1 MHVLIVEDDLR
12 VAQLIRKVMQENN
25 YLTSLAYDGEQA
37 MGLIQSQDFDLIIS
51 DIILP
56 KINGVELCRQIRL
69 IKPHIPIIMLTALGT
84 TNHKV
89 EGLNAGADDYMVKPF
104 EMQELLAR
112 VRAVLKRYARNNGA
126 EQENLVYADLELN
139 RMTKT
144 VQRDKKEVKL
154 TPKEFQLLEFFLSN
168 PERVLSRAEISET
181 VWQTNFDT
189 GTNFIDVYIN
199 YLRKKIDKG
208 HEYKLIHTRVGMGF
222 ILQKKTEA
230 E

>member
-1 MHVLIVEDDLR
+1 MHVLIVEDDVR
-12 VAQLIRKVMQENN
+12 VAQLISKVMQENS
-25 YLTSLAYDGEQA
+25 YLTSIAYDGEQA
-37 MGLIQSQDFDLIIS
+37 MGVVQSQDFDLIIS

-56 KINGVELCRQIRL
+56 KLDGVELCRQIRL

-112 VRAVLKRYARNNGA
+112 VRAVLKRSTRNNTQ
-126 EQENLVYADLELN
+126 EQDNLIYADLELN
-139 RMTKT
+139 RITKT
-144 VQRDKKEVKL
+144 VKRNNKEIKL

-168 PERVLSRAEISET
+168 PERVLSRAEISES

-199 YLRKKIDKG
+199 YLRKKIDKD

-222 ILQKKTEA
+222 ILHKSE
-230 E
+230 